1 MERTN
6 VQLSFD
12 FNSYRSME
20 NVRKMYDLIV
30 SKGEQKS
37 RYIAEAYTVYKRLCD
52 VPEKTLSMTN
62 NINLLKF
69 ITKKY
74 NIQKNDSEKIKSI
87 LESID
92 FSKEA
97 VGSEKDLEN
106 VVIHYNPDDEIGV
119 AIFDLFENMDFN
131 DKVPKLVEILTY
143 YVESG
148 NDKEYLEQESE
159 ELLKNLAAYYADSK
173 NDSTLDEIVRTI
185 SIAFE
190 ADTLPS
196 YVSIM
201 NKVK

>member
-12 FNSYRSME
+12 FNSYRTME

-30 SKGEQKS
+30 SKEEQKS

-69 ITKKY
+69 ITRKY
-74 NIQKNDSEKIKSI
+74 DIQKNDSDKIKNI

-92 FSKEA
+92 FSNEA
-97 VGSEKDLEN
+97 VGSEKELEN
-106 VVIHYNPDDEIGV
+106 IVIHYDPDDEIGCELFNL
-119 AIFDLFENMDFN
+119 FDNMDVS
-131 DKVPKLVEILTY
+131 DKVPKLTEILTY

-159 ELLKNLAAYYADSK
+159 ELLKNLAAYYSHSN
-173 NDSTLDEIVRTI
+173 NDSTLNEIVRTI
-185 SIAFE
+185 SIAFD